1 MADNIRQV
9 FRMFGIYGKL
19 DLLWFLRDTKYCLLQ
34 IVADVVSSVG
44 AVSGAFLLSERL
56 NGFGGMNREQ
66 MLFMLGY
73 AICVDGVYM
82 LLFGASNTGMMSRV
96 IGRGQLDHNM
106 IQPVPLWI
114 QILTEGFAPC
124 SGAGLLICGI
134 GTVSYAVSVLH
145 QELSVLWIVLMVFL
159 LLCYCSVIF
168 STITLISCMA
178 FYAPAAA
185 EEVCCVG
192 QDLFDQLKS
201 YPMGGLAGMWQIAF
215 TTIVPVGAT
224 AWIPSMA
231 LAGTGYGSGNIV
243 WTAAGLTVTVAA
255 VLLLLMMFVFKK
267 GMKYYAVNGSPRYT
281 GFGHR

>member
-1 MADNIRQV
+1 MVDNIKQV

-34 IVADVVSSVG
+34 IVADVVSSAG
-44 AVSGAFLLSERL
+44 AVLGAFLLSERL
-56 NGFGGMNREQ
+56 NGFGGMNRGQ

-73 AICVDGVYM
+73 AISVDGMYM

-124 SGAGLLICGI
+124 SGVGLLVCGL
-134 GTVSYAVSVLH
+134 GTVSYAVSLLY
-145 QELSVLWIVLMVFL
+145 QELSAIWIVLMMFL
-159 LLCYCSVIF
+159 LLCSCSVIF
-168 STITLISCMA
+168 STVTLISCMA

-185 EEVCCVG
+185 EEICCVG
-192 QDLFDQLKS
+192 RNLFDQLKS
-201 YPMGGLAGMWQIAF
+201 YPMGGLGGVWQVVF
-215 TTIVPVGAT
+215 TVIVPVGAT

-231 LAGTGYGSGNIV
+231 LSGAGYGQNIL
-243 WTAAGLTVTVAA
+243 WSAAGLTAAVAA
-255 VLLLLMMFVFKK
+255 LLLLITLFVFKK
-267 GMKYYAVNGSPRYT
+267 GINYYAVNGSPRYT